1 MPSSLKRFEAITRAL
16 AQMPRREPATEPVAK
31 TGALHPFDERNIHP
45 DLPSN
50 VRTLFDDGHFAQAT
64 FEAFKYLD
72 KYVERHSGLG
82 ESGYKLMMNAFA
94 EGNPKLPLTPM
105 KTASEKDE
113 QQGYK
118 FIFVGGVLAI
128 RNPRGHEFSVVD
140 DPDLCLDHLS
150 FVSMLLRRL
159 EQAGYK

>member
-1 MPSSLKRFEAITRAL
+1 MQSSLNAFEALARAL
-16 AQMPRREPATEPVAK
+16 ARLPRQEPATQPAAETPR
-31 TGALHPFDERNIHP
+31 LHPFDSRNIHP
-45 DLPSN
+45 GLPAK
-50 VRTLFDDGHFAQAT
+50 VHDLFDNGHYPEAT

-72 KYVERHSGLG
+72 KTVEKHSSIS
-82 ESGYKLMMNAFA
+82 ESGYKLMMTAFN
-94 EGNPKLPLTPM
+94 ENNPKLPLTPL
-105 KTASEKDE
+105 KTISEKDE

-128 RNPRGHEFSVVD
+128 RNPRGHEHSVVD
-140 DPDLCLDHLS
+140 NPDLCLDHLS